1 MTKELSASQDQRRSQ
16 LLRGV
21 LDLCLLALIG
31 ERPRYGYE
39 FVEALTESGL
49 DLVSEGS
56 IYPLLARMER
66 AGLVDSYRAPSAAG
80 GAPRKYYRLTEAG
93 AAELTAG
100 RAIWSTFTVAVSR
113 TLHDERREH
122 DERCERGEQR
132 EKGEQGEQP
141 GQREQAGQSPW
152 TGQGP

>member
-1 MTKELSASQDQRRSQ
+1 MTKELSAMHDQRRSQ

-80 GAPRKYYRLTEAG
+80 GAPRKYYRLTDAG
-93 AAELTAG
+93 TAELAAG
-100 RAIWSTFTVAVSR
+100 RATWGTFTVAVSR
-113 TLHDERREH
+113 TLE
-122 DERCERGEQR
+122 
-132 EKGEQGEQP
+132 
-141 GQREQAGQSPW
+141 
-152 TGQGP
+152 GQGGAQNSDTGDAGARHDTAGDQ